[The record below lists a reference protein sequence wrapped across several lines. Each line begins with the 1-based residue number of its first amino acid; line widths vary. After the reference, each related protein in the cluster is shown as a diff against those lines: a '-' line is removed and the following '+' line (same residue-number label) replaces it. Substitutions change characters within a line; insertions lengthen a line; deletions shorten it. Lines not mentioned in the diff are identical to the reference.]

1 MVRAVFFDIDGTLV
15 SFKTHR
21 MPESTRKALE
31 ALRGQ
36 GMKLFIS
43 TGRHELL
50 IDNVDKSLFDGI
62 VSLNGQC
69 VRIGDEVIH
78 TNAMPVE
85 DVRAAV
91 AFVRKHGVATI
102 FEGVDFIRMNAVTD
116 MAREGAALINLDLPE
131 PTDISDIPNHPIL
144 QLIFFGNI
152 EQEEAVLRGMPACEA
167 TRWTHLLCDIIP
179 RGGGKHIGIQK
190 VLDHYGFARE
200 ECMAFGD
207 GDNDITMLRYAGI
220 GVAMGNADAAV
231 KAAADYVTTGTDA
244 SGIAKA
250 LLSFRDAVII
260 INKVCPVSAVVVFGC
275 IPGHLLRAGGVCGR
289 SRFILSVR
297 IAGSCMKNRRR

>member
-1 MVRAVFFDIDGTLV
+1 MLPILRACLGRVDG
-15 SFKTHR
+15 
-21 MPESTRKALE
+21 
-31 ALRGQ
+31 
-36 GMKLFIS
+36 
-43 TGRHELL
+43 
-50 IDNVDKSLFDGI
+50 
-62 VSLNGQC
+62 
-69 VRIGDEVIH
+69 
-78 TNAMPVE
+78 
-85 DVRAAV
+85 
-91 AFVRKHGVATI
+91 
-102 FEGVDFIRMNAVTD
+102 
-116 MAREGAALINLDLPE
+116 
-131 PTDISDIPNHPIL
+131 IL

-250 LLSFRDAVII
+250 LRH
-260 INKVCPVSAVVVFGC
+260 FGM
-275 IPGHLLRAGGVCGR
+275 L
-289 SRFILSVR
+289 
-297 IAGSCMKNRRR
+297 

>member
-1 MVRAVFFDIDGTLV
+1 
-15 SFKTHR
+15 
-21 MPESTRKALE
+21 
-31 ALRGQ
+31 
-36 GMKLFIS
+36 
-43 TGRHELL
+43 
-50 IDNVDKSLFDGI
+50 
-62 VSLNGQC
+62 
-69 VRIGDEVIH
+69 
-78 TNAMPVE
+78 
-85 DVRAAV
+85 
-91 AFVRKHGVATI
+91 
-102 FEGVDFIRMNAVTD
+102 MNTVTD

-250 LLSFRDAVII
+250 LRH
-260 INKVCPVSAVVVFGC
+260 FGM
-275 IPGHLLRAGGVCGR
+275 L
-289 SRFILSVR
+289 
-297 IAGSCMKNRRR
+297 

>member
-69 VRIGDEVIH
+69 VRIGDAVVH

-85 DVRAAV
+85 DARAAV

-102 FEGVDFIRMNAVTD
+102 FEGVDFIRMNTVTD
-116 MAREGAALINLDLPE
+116 MA
-131 PTDISDIPNHPIL
+131 
-144 QLIFFGNI
+144 
-152 EQEEAVLRGMPACEA
+152 
-167 TRWTHLLCDIIP
+167 
-179 RGGGKHIGIQK
+179 
-190 VLDHYGFARE
+190 
-200 ECMAFGD
+200 
-207 GDNDITMLRYAGI
+207 
-220 GVAMGNADAAV
+220 
-231 KAAADYVTTGTDA
+231 
-244 SGIAKA
+244 
-250 LLSFRDAVII
+250 
-260 INKVCPVSAVVVFGC
+260 
-275 IPGHLLRAGGVCGR
+275 
-289 SRFILSVR
+289 
-297 IAGSCMKNRRR
+297 

>member
-102 FEGVDFIRMNAVTD
+102 FEGVDFIRMNTVTD

-131 PTDISDIPNHPIL
+131 PADISDIPNHPIL

-167 TRWTHLLCDIIP
+167 TRWTHLLCEIITS
-179 RGGGKHIGIQK
+179 GGGKHIGIQK

-220 GVAMGNADAAV
+220 GVAMGNADVAV

-250 LLSFRDAVII
+250 LRH
-260 INKVCPVSAVVVFGC
+260 FGM
-275 IPGHLLRAGGVCGR
+275 L
-289 SRFILSVR
+289 
-297 IAGSCMKNRRR
+297 

>member
-91 AFVRKHGVATI
+91 AFVRKHGV
-102 FEGVDFIRMNAVTD
+102 TD

-131 PTDISDIPNHPIL
+131 PADISDIPNHPIL
-144 QLIFFGNI
+144 QLIFFGNT

-250 LLSFRDAVII
+250 LRH
-260 INKVCPVSAVVVFGC
+260 FGM
-275 IPGHLLRAGGVCGR
+275 L
-289 SRFILSVR
+289 
-297 IAGSCMKNRRR
+297 

>member
-1 MVRAVFFDIDGTLV
+1 MIKAIFFDIDGTLV

-21 MPESTRKALE
+21 VPDSTLRALE
-31 ALRGQ
+31 MLREKGIR
-36 GMKLFIS
+36 LFIS

-78 TNAMPVE
+78 TNAMPAE
-85 DVRAAV
+85 DARAAV
-91 AFVRKHGVATI
+91 RFVRERGIATI
-102 FEGVDFIRMNAVTD
+102 FEGVDFIRINAVTER
-116 MAREGAALINLDLPE
+116 ARAGAALINLQLPAPADMDDLPE
-131 PTDISDIPNHPIL
+131 HPIL
-144 QLIFFGNI
+144 QLIFFADTV
-152 EQEEAVLRGMPACEA
+152 QEEAILREVPACEA
-167 TRWTHLLCDIIP
+167 TRWTPLLCDIIP
-179 RGGGKHIGIQK
+179 RGGGKHIGIGK
-190 VLDHYGFARE
+190 VLDHYGFSRE

-220 GVAMGNADAAV
+220 GVAMGNADATV

-250 LLSFRDAVII
+250 LRHFNII
-260 INKVCPVSAVVVFGC
+260 
-275 IPGHLLRAGGVCGR
+275 
-289 SRFILSVR
+289 
-297 IAGSCMKNRRR
+297 

>member
-31 ALRGQ
+31 TLRGQ

-102 FEGVDFIRMNAVTD
+102 FEGVDFIRMNTVTD

-167 TRWTHLLCDIIP
+167 TRWMHLLCVIILRGGGGP
-179 RGGGKHIGIQK
+179 RGGGGRGGSRRG
-190 VLDHYGFARE
+190 LDHYVFVRE

-250 LLSFRDAVII
+250 LRH
-260 INKVCPVSAVVVFGC
+260 FGM
-275 IPGHLLRAGGVCGR
+275 L
-289 SRFILSVR
+289 
-297 IAGSCMKNRRR
+297 